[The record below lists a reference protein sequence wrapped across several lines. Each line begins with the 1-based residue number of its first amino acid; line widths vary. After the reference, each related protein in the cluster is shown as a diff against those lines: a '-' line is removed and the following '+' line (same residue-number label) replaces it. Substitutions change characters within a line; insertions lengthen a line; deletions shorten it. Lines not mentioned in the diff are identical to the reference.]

1 MNEQLKFLIELQE
14 IDKIIDQLKNRQR
27 SIPQQIEKIKILIE
41 EEKNK
46 IDELKKSLTQVQLER
61 KNQEIELDTEEQTMR
76 KHLNEL
82 NLVKTNE
89 AYRILINEIE
99 KTKIEKNQIEEKILE
114 LMQKIEDSNLEV
126 RQDTEIFND
135 KQEKNEKEIKQLEE
149 EMAKIS
155 QETAEKEREREH
167 IAEKISSSLSAR
179 YIKIRESKEGLA
191 VVPIEDNHCGGCRML
206 LPPYL
211 INEVYK
217 DQSIVICEVCSR
229 ILYSPH
235 TFVRDDVIK
244 T

>member
-1 MNEQLKFLIELQE
+1 MNEQLKSLIELQE
-14 IDKIIDQLKNRQR
+14 IDEIIDRLKNKEKG
-27 SIPQQIEKIKILIE
+27 IPQQIEKIKILIE

-46 IDELKKSLTQVQLER
+46 IDELKKNLTQLQLER
-61 KNQEIELDTEEQTMR
+61 KNQEIELDTKEQTMR

-99 KTKIEKNQIEEKILE
+99 KTKGEKNQIEEKTLE
-114 LMQKIEDSNLEV
+114 LMQRIEDSNLEV
-126 RQDTEIFND
+126 KQYAGIFND
-135 KQEKNEKEIKQLEE
+135 KQEKNEKEIKILEE
-149 EMAKIS
+149 EMVKIY
-155 QETAEKEREREH
+155 QEITEKEREREH

-179 YIKIRESKEGLA
+179 YAKIRESKKGIA

-206 LPPYL
+206 LPSHL

-217 DQSIVICEVCSR
+217 DQAIITCEVCSR

-235 TFVRDDVIK
+235 TFVREDVIK